1 MSNLGFALMIAVAVT
16 LAAYFAN
23 AQRTQPREAAGYYV
37 VTTCGTL
44 PAPAYVAGSYA
55 APTVDVTGQV
65 CVNK

>member
-1 MSNLGFALMIAVAVT
+1 MSNFAFALLIATVIAFAT
-16 LAAYFAN
+16 YFAN

-37 VTTCGTL
+37 VAVCGTL